1 MNYLTLQ
8 NQCFA
13 GLFADEAVAQ
23 EFGTTATLG
32 RFLAFEIALTRALA
46 GASVVKQATATAA
59 VDQMHSF
66 HPDLAAIARATPV
79 DGLPVPE
86 FVRQLKS
93 HVGADLAQA
102 VHSGATSQD
111 LIDTAMVLA
120 LKELNQL
127 LEARLKQVIATLAAL
142 TAAQGDNALMA
153 RTRMQAAL
161 PITVAERIK
170 TWQLPLETHLER
182 LGQLR
187 PRLERMQFGGAVGD
201 RAVPAGAG
209 DAVALQM
216 ARALGLLHA
225 DKAWH
230 SMRDGVAEYAGWLS
244 LVTGTLGKMGQDI
257 CLMAQQGI
265 GEIRLSGTG
274 SSSAMP
280 HKQNPVQA
288 EMLVSFARYNAVQ
301 LGGMH
306 QALIHEQER
315 SGAAWTLEWMILPA
329 MLTAT
334 ARALSGADDLLKNVE
349 RIGAKPS
356 DP

>member
-8 NQCFA
+8 NQCFS

-23 EFGTTATLG
+23 EFGTAATLG

-46 GASVVKQATATAA
+46 EAGVVDQTTADAA
-59 VDQMHSF
+59 VDQMHTF
-66 HPDLAAIARATPV
+66 HPDLAAIARAVPV

-86 FVRQLKS
+86 FARQLKA
-93 HVGADLAQA
+93 HVGADLAHA
-102 VHSGATSQD
+102 VHTGATSQD

-120 LKELNQL
+120 LKELNLL
-127 LEARLKQVIATLAAL
+127 LETRLKQVIATLTEL
-142 TAAQGDNALMA
+142 SAAQGGNALMA

-161 PITVAERIK
+161 PITVTDRIK
-170 TWQLPLETHLER
+170 TWQMPLETHLER
-182 LGQLR
+182 LDQLR
-187 PRLERMQFGGAVGD
+187 PRLELMQFGGAVGD
-201 RAVPAGAG
+201 RAGLAGAG
-209 DAVALQM
+209 EPMARQM
-216 ARALGLLHA
+216 AQTLGLHHA

-230 SMRDGVAEYAGWLS
+230 SMRDGVADYASWLS
-244 LVTGTLGKMGQDI
+244 LVTGSLGKMGQDI
-257 CLMAQQGI
+257 CLMAQQGLD
-265 GEIRLSGTG
+265 EIRLSGTG

-306 QALIHEQER
+306 QALVHEQER

-329 MLTAT
+329 MVAVTS
-334 ARALSGADDLLKNVE
+334 RALTSADNLLNNVE
-349 RIGAKPS
+349 QTGAPSS